1 MYDFCQ
7 IALLVYAGRL
17 TVPFRFGSGASHRV
31 QHLWNAKTGRFV
43 RNVVTAAGHRRCVAC
58 TRKPSGPPV
67 FSASPPE
74 GTFPRGGHPKPA
86 DDHHI
91 AHSKQGYHARQL
103 ESIGMRTDS
112 VQSSTNF
119 ACHHVERLKW
129 PSSSAARS
137 TTTRRRIFTKCAM
150 WTICRLRSGHAGEFF
165 LFLLR
170 LGIPTEA
177 VPSGGLGTRNLCVA
191 QGDLIG
197 LEVGAELRCSRIK
210 ISLANPD
217 RKKISTNSYTR

>member
-1 MYDFCQ
+1 MYDFCR

-91 AHSKQGYHARQL
+91 AHSKHGISRSPARVHRNANGQCAEFHEFCVPPRGAL
-103 ESIGMRTDS
+103 EVAI
-112 VQSSTNF
+112 VISSTINHDQATNLHKMCNVDNLQTALWSCGGVLSF
-119 ACHHVERLKW
+119 FFVSPWDSDGSCPLGGAWHKEFVRG
-129 PSSSAARS
+129 
-137 TTTRRRIFTKCAM
+137 
-150 WTICRLRSGHAGEFF
+150 SG
-165 LFLLR
+165 
-170 LGIPTEA
+170 
-177 VPSGGLGTRNLCVA
+177 
-191 QGDLIG
+191 
-197 LEVGAELRCSRIK
+197 
-210 ISLANPD
+210 
-217 RKKISTNSYTR
+217 